1 MSKVCGEMCL
11 RKRCA
16 TAPQETTSSN
26 ETLQPERMV
35 INHDVC
41 TSGSYTRICT
51 NSSTKLDCLL
61 LILIVVLTRFSA
73 LTFRIE
79 FLGGSARLTT
89 RTPRVSYWFGSWV
102 DPWTQHRLTACITS
116 CLWMINEL
124 ICAALALFEGISW
137 QMFETSM
144 VQKWWEIVDLD
155 LYLPLS
161 NVQLDL

>member
-1 MSKVCGEMCL
+1 MNDDGHCRCLSSCLKCPQACKSQQMKMSKVCSEMCL

-26 ETLQPERMV
+26 ETLQPERIV

-41 TSGSYTRICT
+41 TSGSYTGFCT

-61 LILIVVLTRFSA
+61 LILNVVLTRFSA

-89 RTPRVSYWFGSWV
+89 RTPRVSYLLGSGFL
-102 DPWTQHRLTACITS
+102 DFSMGFQ
-116 CLWMINEL
+116 
-124 ICAALALFEGISW
+124 LASRVASG
-137 QMFETSM
+137 
-144 VQKWWEIVDLD
+144 
-155 LYLPLS
+155 
-161 NVQLDL
+161 